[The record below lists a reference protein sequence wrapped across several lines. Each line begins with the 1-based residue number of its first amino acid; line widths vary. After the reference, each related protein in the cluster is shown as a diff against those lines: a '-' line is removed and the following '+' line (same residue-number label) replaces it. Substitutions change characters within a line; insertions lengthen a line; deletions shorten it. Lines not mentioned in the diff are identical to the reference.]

1 MIELKNLTKSYV
13 TPKGRHYVFRNLNAV
28 LPENKSVAILGKNG
42 AGKSTLLRIIGGIDF
57 ADKGKVITNKSISWP
72 VALSG
77 GFQGSLT
84 ARQNVRFVAR
94 LYLSNEDDVNQVID
108 FVQSFAE
115 IGKYFDMPIKSYSSG
130 MRARISFGL
139 SMAFNFDYY
148 LLDEAGAVGDANFK
162 KKSQA
167 LLDEL
172 KQKSNIIMV
181 SHSLDD
187 LTRNCD
193 VAFLMRNG
201 QAEFFEDIAE
211 AIEVYKAYAINNK

>member
-1 MIELKNLTKSYV
+1 MIELRDLTKSYV
-13 TPKGRHYVFRNLNAV
+13 TPKGRHYVFKKLNV
-28 LPENKSVAILGKNG
+28 TLPENKSIAILGKNG

-57 ADKGKVITNKSISWP
+57 ADNGKVITNKTISWP

-94 LYLSNEDDVNQVID
+94 LYLSNEDDVDQVVD
-108 FVQSFAE
+108 FVECFSD
-115 IGKYFDMPIKSYSSG
+115 IGKYFDMPMKSYSSG
-130 MRARISFGL
+130 MRGRIGFGL

-148 LLDEAGAVGDANFK
+148 LLDEAGAVGDANFR

-181 SHSLDD
+181 SHD
-187 LTRNCD
+187 LNDLIRNCD
-193 VAFLMRNG
+193 MAFLMRNG

-211 AIEVYKAYAINNK
+211 AIEVYKAYAVNNK

>member
-1 MIELKNLTKSYV
+1 MIELRNLTKSYA
-13 TPKGRHYVFRNLNAV
+13 TPKGRHYVFKNLNAI
-28 LPENKSVAILGKNG
+28 LPENKSVALLGKNG
-42 AGKSTLLRIIGGIDF
+42 AGKSTLLRIIGGIDY
-57 ADKGKVITNKSISWP
+57 ADSGKVITNKSISWP

-94 LYLSNEDDVNQVID
+94 LYVADEEEVNHVVQ
-108 FVQSFAE
+108 FVEQFAE

-130 MRARISFGL
+130 MRSRIGFGL

-148 LLDEAGAVGDANFK
+148 LLDETGAVGDASFRN
-162 KKSQA
+162 KSQR

-172 KQKSNIIMV
+172 KEKSNVIMV
-181 SHSLDD
+181 SHDLHD

-193 VAFLMRNG
+193 VAFLVRDG
-201 QAEFFEDIAE
+201 RAEYFSDIKE
-211 AIEVYKAYAINNK
+211 AVEVYKAYAV

>member
-1 MIELKNLTKSYV
+1 M
-13 TPKGRHYVFRNLNAV
+13 TPKGRHYVFKNLNAI

-42 AGKSTLLRIIGGIDF
+42 AGKSTLLRVIGGIDF
-57 ADKGKVITNKSISWP
+57 ADSGKVVTQKTISWP

-94 LYLSNEDDVNQVID
+94 LYLSLEHEVEQVIE
-108 FVQSFAE
+108 FVESFAD
-115 IGKYFDMPIKSYSSG
+115 IGKYFDMPVKSYSSG
-130 MRARISFGL
+130 MRGRVGFGL

-148 LLDEAGAVGDANFK
+148 LLDEAGAVGDANFR
-162 KKSQA
+162 KKSQKY
-167 LLDEL
+167 LDEL

-181 SHSLDD
+181 SHDLND

-193 VAFLMRNG
+193 VAFLMRHG
-201 QAEFFEDIAE
+201 QVEFFEDVAE
-211 AIEVYKAYAINNK
+211 AIGVYKDYAIHNK